1 MWQLGSCTQILYLWG
16 NKDGGRIL
24 GCSNDIHPLHMIM
37 SLEKPRTLI
46 LGLICMGLISG
57 LATEVVGAWV

>member
-1 MWQLGSCTQILYLWG
+1 MWQLGSCTQILSLWG

-37 SLEKPRTLI
+37 FLEKPRTLI